1 MKKTIF
7 FLPFILLFNIGLT
20 LMANNTPVASI
31 ILSNPVIENNISL
44 VVNTNPGAEAYT
56 QFTTKDGKD
65 CLFIP
70 LKKYAYFRVND
81 ATISPGDNNLIVEIS
96 YFDEGL
102 GWFSFQYN
110 GTDGVNTAR
119 QSFYKTNSKTWM
131 TVKIG
136 ITNAS
141 FRNAQNNQADFRIS
155 ENNYIRSISISKGEL
170 NPEDEE
176 VPITEASSYSEF
188 KGKSV
193 TGYQAWFTASETNS
207 GWVHWPKGSGPRPE
221 KGNSSFDVYP
231 DVSDYDQQ
239 KLYQT
244 GFANLGNGEP
254 SRLFSSVDVIDTH
267 FKWMKEAGIDGV
279 ALQRFIG
286 DTPYPINYSSVSIL
300 SRVKNAAEENEK
312 IFYICYDM
320 SPAKDENA
328 WIESIK
334 FDWVFNI
341 EQTNALT
348 SSPAYATVNG
358 KPVVQ
363 IWGTGGTS
371 RPATAAKTI
380 ELIEFLKSRGAYVIG
395 GVPRA
400 WREGNRDSKPDFLE
414 AYMTYD
420 MISPW
425 SVTRY
430 RNIADFN
437 HHKVNYLIPDKEF
450 CDANQID
457 YMPVVFPGFSWS
469 TWKEAGGE
477 PNLIPR
483 IGGELF
489 WHQAY
494 NIVDA
499 GIEQMYFAMF
509 DEYDEGTNLMKA
521 ATDWSMIPTDQ
532 YFVTLSADGIW
543 VSSDFY
549 LRLAGAATEMAK
561 SPNPPSQSIPIPYS
575 EGPVYYR
582 NSFEKRYTE
591 YLDNNNILRSG
602 IYNIDPCFYKPMLL
616 NNSSVASAI
625 CEIVED
631 LANAKSGQYAVKV
644 SGNPNSA
651 SDATFDYR
659 IAEVKIK
666 VAENMKFSFWKKTMD
681 ELGQYVSVDLQFASG
696 KQLSQ
701 LHSYTDQNGSNMHP
715 ATGRGTIGQ
724 DYEQFVCEIGKG
736 ELINDTI
743 TAIIVSYDK
752 AATTGSYTA
761 WLDEILITTGDLSA
775 SVREFAATEQRNRI
789 YFYGNNLHFIDTPM
803 HSKVTIY
810 SISGVAVKSFRLE
823 SSQVPVQLPLGV
835 YVITTESGSDFCTQK
850 VIITQ

>member
-7 FLPFILLFNIGLT
+7 FLSFIWLFNIGIN
-20 LMANNTPVASI
+20 LMANNSPVASI
-31 ILSNPVIENNISL
+31 EFSNPVEENNISL
-44 VVNTNPGAEAYT
+44 VVNTNPDAEAYT
-56 QFTTKDGKD
+56 QFTIKNDKN

-70 LKKYAYFRVND
+70 SGKYAYFRVDD
-81 ATISPGDNNLIVEIS
+81 ATITASDNNLIVEIT

-110 GTDGVNTAR
+110 AINEVNTAR
-119 QSFYKTNSKTWM
+119 QSFYKTDSKTWM
-131 TVKIG
+131 TVKMG
-136 ITNAS
+136 INNAS
-141 FRNAQNNQADFRIS
+141 FRNAQNNNADFRIS
-155 ENNYIRSISISKGEL
+155 ENNYIRSISISKDEL
-170 NPEDEE
+170 NPEEEE
-176 VPITEASSYSEF
+176 VPITEASFYSEF

-193 TGYQAWFTASETNS
+193 AGYQAWFTASETNS

-254 SRLFSSVDVIDTH
+254 SLLFSSIDVIDTH
-267 FKWMKEAGIDGV
+267 FEWMKDAGIDGI

-286 DTPYPINYSSVSIL
+286 DTPYPIIYSPVSKL

-320 SPAKDENA
+320 SLARDENA
-328 WIESIK
+328 WVESIK

-348 SSPAYATVNG
+348 SSPAYATVDG

-371 RPATAAKTI
+371 RPATAAGTI
-380 ELIEFLKSRGAYVIG
+380 ELIEFLKGRGAYVIG
-395 GVPRA
+395 GVPRS
-400 WREGNRDSKPDFLE
+400 WREGNRDSRPGFLE
-414 AYMTYD
+414 AYMSYD

-425 SVTRY
+425 TPGRY
-430 RNIADFN
+430 RNIADIN

-450 CDANQID
+450 CDANQLD

-469 TWKEAGGE
+469 TWKPGGD
-477 PNLIPR
+477 PNSIPR
-483 IGGELF
+483 IGGEF
-489 WHQAY
+489 VWHQAY

-509 DEYDEGTNLMKA
+509 DEYDEGTNYMKA

-561 SPNPPSQSIPIPYS
+561 SGNPSLAIPIPYS
-575 EGPVYYR
+575 QGPVYYR

-591 YLDNNNILRSG
+591 YLDNNNNIRSG
-602 IYNIDPCFYKPMLL
+602 IYSLDPCFYKAELL
-616 NNSSVASAI
+616 NNNSVETAI

-631 LANAKSGQYAVKV
+631 VSNAKSGQYAVKV

-651 SDATFDYR
+651 TNATFDYK
-659 IAEVKIK
+659 IAEVKIP
-666 VAENMKFSFWKKTMD
+666 VVEDMKLSFWKKTID
-681 ELGQYVSVDLQFASG
+681 ELGRYVSLDLQFASG
-696 KQLSQ
+696 RRLSQ
-701 LHSYTDQNGSNMHP
+701 LNSYTDQNGDNMHP
-715 ATGRGTIGQ
+715 ETGRGNVGQ
-724 DYEQFVCEIGKG
+724 GYEQFVCEIGAG

-752 AATTGSYTA
+752 AATSGSYTA
-761 WLDEILITTGDLSA
+761 WLDDILITTGDLPS
-775 SVREFAATEQRNRI
+775 SVREFTAKEQRTQI
-789 YFYGNNLHFIDTPM
+789 HFSGNNLHFINTPM
-803 HSKVTIY
+803 HSQVTIY
-810 SISGVAVKSFRLE
+810 NISGVALKSFRLE
-823 SSQVPVQLPLGV
+823 SSQVPVQLPFGV
-835 YVITTESGSDFCTQK
+835 YVVTTESGSDFHVQK

>member
-1 MKKTIF
+1 MRKTIF

-20 LMANNTPVASI
+20 LKANNTPVASI
-31 ILSNPVIENNISL
+31 ILSNPVEENNISL

-81 ATISPGDNNLIVEIS
+81 ATITPGDNNLIVEIS

-110 GTDGVNTAR
+110 GTNGVNTAR

-136 ITNAS
+136 INNAS

-155 ENNYIRSISISKGEL
+155 ENNYIRNISISKGKL

-193 TGYQAWFTASETNS
+193 AGYQAWFTASETNS
-207 GWVHWPKGSGPRPE
+207 DWVHWPKGSGPRPE

-231 DVSDYDQQ
+231 DVSDYNPQ

-244 GFANLGNGEP
+244 GFVNLGNGEP
-254 SRLFSSVDVIDTH
+254 SRLFSSIDVIDTH
-267 FKWMKEAGIDGV
+267 FKWMKETGIDGI

-320 SPAKDENA
+320 SPARDENA
-328 WIESIK
+328 WVESIK

-371 RPATAAKTI
+371 RPATADGTI

-400 WREGNRDSKPDFLE
+400 WREGIRDSKPDFLE

-430 RNIADFN
+430 RNFADFN

-450 CDANQID
+450 CDANQLD

-483 IGGELF
+483 IGGEFF

-575 EGPVYYR
+575 KGPVYYR
-582 NSFEKRYTE
+582 NSFEKRFTE
-591 YLDNNNILRSG
+591 YLDNNNVTRSG
-602 IYNIDPCFYKPMLL
+602 IFNIDPCFYKAKLL
-616 NNSSVASAI
+616 NNSSVTSAV
-625 CEIVED
+625 CEIMED
-631 LANAKSGQYAVKV
+631 ASNAKSGLYAVKV
-644 SGNPNSA
+644 SGNPNS
-651 SDATFDYR
+651 SDIATFDYQ
-659 IAEVKIK
+659 IAEVKIR
-666 VAENMKFSFWKKTMD
+666 VAENMKLSFWKKTID

-696 KQLSQ
+696 KRLSQ
-701 LHSYTDQNGSNMHP
+701 LPSYTDQNGSNMHP
-715 ATGRGTIGQ
+715 ETGRGTVGQ
-724 DYEQFVCEIGKG
+724 GYEQFVCEIGEG

-752 AATTGSYTA
+752 AATSASFQAYI
-761 WLDEILITTGDLSA
+761 DDILITTGELPS
-775 SVREFAATEQRNRI
+775 SVRDFRDTEQRNRI
-789 YFYGNNLHFIDTPM
+789 YFSGNHLHFIDTPM
-803 HSKVTIY
+803 HSHVTIY
-810 SISGVAVKSFRLE
+810 NISGVAVKSFRLE
-823 SSQVPVQLPLGV
+823 SSRVPVQLPFGV
-835 YVITTESGSDFCTQK
+835 YVITTESGSDFLAQK
-850 VIITQ
+850 IIITQ